1 MKNDDFKKWLE
12 RIKFINEE
20 YPFGELRILT
30 NEDGNLHHDIL
41 PAYVSKT
48 RVSWYR
54 NGKLHGKDIDIYGSI
69 AYYYD
74 NVLVP
79 SNYITD
85 SANLTIKEVFNHS
98 NAEVRYVG
106 IKICGY
112 DKIEKIAKF
121 IDVDEDMKLFFVDK
135 VFESPI
141 AILKVINSTPEQDGS
156 FKAYYLNVPPTMKTC
171 KEAVAW
177 TFYKD
182 VGSYHPSVET

>member
-1 MKNDDFKKWLE
+1 MNDFKKWME

-20 YPFGELRILT
+20 YPFGELKLLT
-30 NEDGNLHHDIL
+30 NEEGRLHHDVE

-48 RVSWYR
+48 RVSWYK

-74 NVLVP
+74 SILVP
-79 SNYITD
+79 PNFITD
-85 SANLTIKEVFNHS
+85 SVNLTIKEVLNHS

-112 DKIEKIAKF
+112 DKIEKIANF
-121 IDVDEDMKLFFVDK
+121 IDIDKDMKLFYIDK
-135 VFESPI
+135 IFTEPI
-141 AILKVINSTPEQDGS
+141 AILKVVNSTPEYDGT

-177 TFYKD
+177 TFYKEASD
-182 VGSYHPSVET
+182 YHPSIET